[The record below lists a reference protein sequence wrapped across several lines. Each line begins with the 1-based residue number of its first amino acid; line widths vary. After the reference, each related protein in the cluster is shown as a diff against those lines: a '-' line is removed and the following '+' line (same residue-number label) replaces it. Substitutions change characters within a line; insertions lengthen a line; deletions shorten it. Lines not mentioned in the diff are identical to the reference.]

1 MLRKLALKTK
11 SSMVIPLK
19 LTSGKR
25 LSQYLKD
32 LSQLKAH
39 PYKNKQVRLNHKSLP
54 DFRVLQTEDK
64 TRSLLFMMENLPL
77 LSEVKL

>member
-1 MLRKLALKTK
+1 MLRGLALKTK

-39 PYKNKQVRLNHKSLP
+39 PYKNKRVR
-54 DFRVLQTEDK
+54 
-64 TRSLLFMMENLPL
+64 
-77 LSEVKL
+77 